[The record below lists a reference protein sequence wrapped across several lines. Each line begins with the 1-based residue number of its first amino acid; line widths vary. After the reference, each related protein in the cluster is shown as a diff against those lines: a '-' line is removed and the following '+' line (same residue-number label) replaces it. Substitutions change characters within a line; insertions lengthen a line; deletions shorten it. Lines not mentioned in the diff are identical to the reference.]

1 MRVKIDI
8 DKQAFIEIFSEYLK
22 IKDRHKS
29 DVFYSRYV
37 HSYLVQ
43 IIRFVTCDWWFDCVE
58 DYKDMEAELLTHLY
72 HKKNKGSLSNYKG
85 NLYNVVYTIFKNRF
99 LDLMRTEKVKKG
111 HRDNFES
118 SFPAVL
124 KEIDRVNQ
132 LR

>member
-1 MRVKIDI
+1 MRLKIEI
-8 DKQAFIEIFSEYLK
+8 DKQAFVETFGEYLK
-22 IKDRHKS
+22 IKDRQES
-29 DVFYSRYV
+29 DLFYSRYV
-37 HSYLVQ
+37 HSYLVK
-43 IIRFVTCDWWFDCVE
+43 IVKFVTGNWWFNCVD

-99 LDLMRTEKVKKG
+99 LDLKRTEKIKKG

-118 SFPAVL
+118 SFPLLV
-124 KEIDRVNQ
+124 KKIDQINQ